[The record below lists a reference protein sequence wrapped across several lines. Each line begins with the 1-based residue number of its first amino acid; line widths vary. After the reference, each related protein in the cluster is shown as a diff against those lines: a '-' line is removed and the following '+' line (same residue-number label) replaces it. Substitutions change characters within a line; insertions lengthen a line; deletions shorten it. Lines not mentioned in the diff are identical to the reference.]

1 MTPVTE
7 HALLSVPAIAV
18 HGGAGAFERVRSSQ
32 DEIELEEVL
41 VRALE
46 SGWAVLER
54 GGQALE
60 SVVEAVAAME
70 QSGRFNAGEGGT
82 PTIDGTLELDA
93 AVMDGRTGN
102 AGGVCATT
110 WPRNPVRAAL
120 AVAELRAGPVDAK
133 GPVLLAGTGADQ
145 FASEAGLARMVRPT
159 ERIGKVVSDPAS
171 PNGTVGAV
179 AVDATGHVAAATS
192 TGGRAGQHRGRVGD
206 SPIPG
211 AGTWADD
218 ATAAVSATGEGE
230 AFVVAGFAHLVDWA
244 LREGSNLDD
253 AVVRAMSEVTRRGG
267 EGGAI
272 VITATGELLCTFDTR
287 AMARGWK
294 NSEQTRIAVLQAV
307 SRDPRDTTN
316 G

>member
-1 MTPVTE
+1 MTPATE
-7 HALLSVPAIAV
+7 HVLLSIPAIAI

-32 DEIELEEVL
+32 DELELEEVL
-41 VRALE
+41 VRAVHA
-46 SGWAVLER
+46 GWAVLAS
-54 GGQALE
+54 GGPALE
-60 SVVEAVAAME
+60 SVVEAVASME
-70 QSGRFNAGEGGT
+70 ESGRFNAGVGGT
-82 PTIDGTLELDA
+82 PTSDGTLELDA
-93 AVMDGRTGN
+93 AVMDGRTGI
-102 AGGVCATT
+102 AGAVCATT

-120 AVAELRAGPVDAK
+120 AVAELRGSTVDLR
-133 GPVLLAGTGADQ
+133 GPVLLAGIGADQ
-145 FASEAGLARMVRPT
+145 FAREEGLARMVRPT
-159 ERIGKVVSDPAS
+159 EEVDGVVQEPAS
-171 PNGTVGAV
+171 PVGTVGAV
-179 AVDATGHVAAATS
+179 AVDATGHLAAATS

-230 AFVVAGFAHLVDWA
+230 AFVVAGFAHLVDWG
-244 LREGSNLDD
+244 LREGSGLID
-253 AVVRAMSEVTRRGG
+253 AVGRAMSEVKSRGG

-294 NSEQTRIAVLQAV
+294 SSTQTRIAVLQGV
-307 SRDPRDTTN
+307 SRDPPETTN